1 MQIISLKQ
9 SQTEKRLFN
18 CIAEYISD
26 IFYTVE
32 ELDKNL
38 KRIDENVK
46 GFGRDLVDN
55 PKEFLIEEYH
65 IVYWNRKK
73 LYYKDIFK

>member
-9 SQTEKRLFN
+9 SQIEKRLFN

-32 ELDKNL
+32 ALDKDL

-46 GFGRDLVDN
+46 GFGRDMVED
-55 PKEFLIEEYH
+55 PRRPLIEEYH